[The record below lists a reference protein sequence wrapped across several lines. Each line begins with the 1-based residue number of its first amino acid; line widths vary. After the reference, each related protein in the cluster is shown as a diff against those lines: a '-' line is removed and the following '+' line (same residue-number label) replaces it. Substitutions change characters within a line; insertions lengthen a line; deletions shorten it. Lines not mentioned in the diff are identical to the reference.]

1 MGLGRDRYLGRNV
14 GRKSNYNILTEAQ
27 NRKMINWKFGREAI
41 KSIVSC
47 YLSCMKFT
55 VAERPNPI
63 NLVKLI

>member
-41 KSIVSC
+41 KSIVSIV
-47 YLSCMKFT
+47 T
-55 VAERPNPI
+55 
-63 NLVKLI
+63 